1 MIDNPMNLTG
11 KKYLITGA
19 SSGIGRAAAILVS
32 KLGGHIVLN
41 GRNEDRLNETLALL
55 SGEGH
60 FCMPFDLTNCE
71 GAKQYIKDCVALDG
85 ARFDGMVYSTGTMGI
100 GNVQGIPIR
109 SETMNRLESMMQV
122 NFYTFFGL
130 IKEFSSKR
138 VLNDGSSIVAVTSSC
153 VLGPQK
159 SQMAYA
165 SGKAAVEMTCKVAAQ
180 EFLGRKIRVNTIQ
193 PHITDTPMTNS
204 FVREKTKEAMEKFQP
219 LGILEPMD
227 VANAIAFFLSDLSNK
242 ITGQSIYLSAGC
254 YGSSVDFYGLSE

>member
-1 MIDNPMNLTG
+1 MTDMDFGLSG

-32 KLGGHIVLN
+32 RFGGHVVLN
-41 GRNEDRLNETLALL
+41 GRNEERLNETFALL

-60 FCMPFDLTNCE
+60 FCMPFDLTDCE
-71 GAKQYIKDCVALDG
+71 GAKQYIKDCVATDG
-85 ARFDGMVYSTGTMGI
+85 ARFDGMVYSTGTLGA
-100 GNVQGIPIR
+100 GGVLGTPIR
-109 SETMNRLESMMQV
+109 TETIKRLESTIQV

-138 VLNDGSSIVAVTSSC
+138 VLNNGGSIVAVTSSC

-180 EFLGRKIRVNTIQ
+180 EFLDRRIRVNTVQ
-193 PHITDTPMTNS
+193 PHITDTPLVNDFMRGKTN
-204 FVREKTKEAMEKFQP
+204 EALEKFQP
-219 LGILEPMD
+219 LGLLNPMD
-227 VANAIAFFLSDLSNK
+227 VANAIIFFLSDLSSK

-254 YGSSVDFYGLSE
+254 YDSVDYYGLSK